1 MSTEPKHR
9 NACTVCSKSFK
20 KPSDLI
26 RHIRIHTKEKPF
38 QCETCSKRFSLKST
52 LETHKRV
59 HDSDLKAKHSLAC
72 HVCGNIFVS
81 KSSLK
86 SHIRIHTGAKPYQCE
101 ICNEQFRTPSQRKV
115 HKLSAHKDGEQKKV
129 NEEEEEEE
137 VVQKDL
143 NSDQQMIR
151 ISVPASSLTQALNSV
166 SETGAP
172 LIGSTVRLQL
182 DGTGLDQTVTHLQ
195 VDEELIARLQQ
206 GGNIVIMIK
215 SNQEQKQ
222 EVVQSINNPIKE
234 IPIPLPTGIKEIP
247 PPTHPQPE
255 DIEFDNND
263 LMFPSMVNIESNI
276 SMPSEE
282 QQMKPIPVLVNPTQN
297 PVYKHGCHVCNKS
310 FPKPSQ
316 LSRHLRI
323 HTGERPFAC
332 DLCPKTFNQKNA
344 LQTHM
349 KKHSGERPF
358 VCPFCAYAFTQKCN
372 LKTHIQRSHAQQA
385 QLLVEKANFM

>member
-1 MSTEPKHR
+1 MEEPKHR

-38 QCETCSKRFSLKST
+38 QCETCSKSFSLKST

-59 HDSDLKAKHSLAC
+59 HDSNLKAKHSLAC
-72 HVCGNIFVS
+72 HVCGNVFVS

-86 SHIRIHTGAKPYQCE
+86 SHIRIHTGAKPYHCE
-101 ICNEQFRTPSQRKV
+101 ICNEKFRTPAQRKMHILSV
-115 HKLSAHKDGEQKKV
+115 HKEEEQKKP
-129 NEEEEEEE
+129 NEEKEEEITE
-137 VVQKDL
+137 QKDA
-143 NSDQQMIR
+143 NNDQQMIR
-151 ISVPASSLTQALNSV
+151 ISVPASSLTQALNTISA
-166 SETGAP
+166 TGAP

-182 DGTGLDQTVTHLQ
+182 DGSGVDQTVTHLQ
-195 VDEELIARLQQ
+195 IDEELIERLHQ

-215 SNQEQKQ
+215 SNQEQKE
-222 EVVQSINNPIKE
+222 EVVQAINNPIKE
-234 IPIPLPTGIKEIP
+234 PPTPLTIGMKEIP
-247 PPTHPQPE
+247 PPSHPQPE
-255 DIEFDNND
+255 DIEFENND
-263 LMFPSMVNIESNI
+263 LMFPSMVNIE
-276 SMPSEE
+276 MPSEE
-282 QQMKPIPVLVNPTQN
+282 QQIKPIPVLVNPTQN
-297 PVYKHGCHVCNKS
+297 PVYKHGCHVCNKT

-316 LSRHLRI
+316 LARHMRI

-332 DLCPKTFNQKNA
+332 DLCPKKFNQKNA
-344 LQTHM
+344 LQTHL

-385 QLLVEKANFM
+385 QLLVEKANLI